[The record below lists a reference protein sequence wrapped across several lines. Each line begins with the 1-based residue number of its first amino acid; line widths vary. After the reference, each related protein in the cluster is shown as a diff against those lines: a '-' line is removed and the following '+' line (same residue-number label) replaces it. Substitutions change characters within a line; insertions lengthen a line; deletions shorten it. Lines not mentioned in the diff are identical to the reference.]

1 MVKRSALVIIGVSV
15 GVAVGVV
22 VASLVFFAIRWYRK
36 HANLQQQ
43 ANERSLSTV
52 PIRMDDRGTSFDS
65 SASFS
70 DSVTVKVIDHP
81 AKTTQH
87 LWWSHH
93 SKDKITPTSGIPR
106 YPYKYVFSL
115 I

>member
-1 MVKRSALVIIGVSV
+1 MVQRSALVIIGVSV

-22 VASLVFFAIRWYRK
+22 VASLVYFGIRWFRK

-43 ANERSLSTV
+43 ANERSLSTL
-52 PIRMDDRGTSFDS
+52 PIRRNGQDKSFDS

-70 DSVTVKVIDHP
+70 DSVTVKIIDHP
-81 AKTTQH
+81 AQKSQH

-93 SKDKITPTSGIPR
+93 SKDKIAPTSGIPR
-106 YPYKYVFSL
+106 YPYKYVYL
-115 I
+115 